1 MATQTTPT
9 PAPVTGAFTPTP
21 AVPAPAPQTDLF
33 SSEGFLKILSSQMRS
48 QNPLEPMKD
57 TEFIAQMAQFSQ
69 LEQVTSVAKDMK
81 ALTMSSQLAQ
91 GASLIGKSVTYQ
103 PAGTTT
109 PITGTVDSLSVNAG
123 GGTMSLIVNGVA
135 VDVSLVTKV
144 GG

>member
-1 MATQTTPT
+1 MATPTTA
-9 PAPVTGAFTPTP
+9 APPITGAFTPTSGLPTP
-21 AVPAPAPQTDLF
+21 AAQTDLF
-33 SSEGFLKILSSQMRS
+33 SSEGFLKILSSQIRS

-91 GASLIGKSVTYQ
+91 GASLIGKDVTYM

-109 PITGTVDSLSVNAG
+109 PVTGRVDSLTMSG
-123 GGTMSLIVNGVA
+123 GAMSLIVGGVS
-135 VDVSLVTKV
+135 VDPSLVTKV
-144 GG
+144 GA